1 MNLIPHTGMIFQT
14 LVRDT
19 QCIWLYNL
27 VYKIFKKKLRCC
39 VKCRK
44 KNRMQTKNQTKNPVC
59 SHLGIRTIIYLSLR
73 QQQAYTVY
81 ANLKTQYC
89 LNIFEHTAIKML
101 DNGQNPAVW
110 LCTKRVS
117 SNHMTRIRLVYYS
130 CLKLLHPAGLSKT
143 HPELRCSG
151 HLHSSDM

>member
-27 VYKIFKKKLRCC
+27 VYKILKKKLRCC
-39 VKCRK
+39 VKCREK
-44 KNRMQTKNQTKNPVC
+44 KQNANKKPNKKSCMF
-59 SHLGIRTIIYLSLR
+59 SLR
-73 QQQAYTVY
+73 DQDHYLPQPQTAAGIY
-81 ANLKTQYC
+81 LKTQHC

-117 SNHMTRIRLVYYS
+117 SNHMTRVRLVYYS